1 MILKNNHLRYDDRYT
16 PEDYLAVAHLKP
28 FQNARFLNFINR
40 ITKRRKYKPSRHII
54 DWKKSRISAAQHLIK
69 KDSDNGRKEEKG
81 RSHFDVCK
89 RTES

>member
-40 ITKRRKYKPSRHII
+40 ITKRRKYKPSRQII
-54 DWKKSRISAAQHLIK
+54 DWKKKPNFSRATFNK
-69 KDSDNGRKEEKG
+69 KG
-81 RSHFDVCK
+81 F
-89 RTES
+89 